1 MAIFKSASIRASLLL
16 GIVATASSAAFNFFN
31 PSKPDSIPK
40 LISGTGL
47 YSNILAKTISPDVVP
62 FDVNAPL
69 WTDGAVK
76 QRYIAVPPGQ
86 SVVYSD
92 TADVYKYPDGAM
104 VIKNFSVDTIPGNPA
119 SRILWETRFSGVKIV
134 GGKEKWFLWSYHW
147 RLDQTDADLVPDS
160 GQDATVRV
168 YRKGLAAAPFMKK
181 WRFPG
186 KTQCAACHRIQ
197 TTDGRAVLAFF
208 TAQLNRPWSG
218 NPSVN
223 QLQHFFDLGL
233 LKLAAGAPAP
243 NYALSPKWAR
253 WDDTTASLD
262 VRARSYIAGNCSG
275 CHGTRGILTNATL
288 NVTLDYDFHDMK
300 PHMDFVSKKLIG
312 AFPLDSAGL
321 VVPGRPDRSVL
332 LYRQKMRNQVEGSFT
347 AERMAMPPLGSFEPD
362 TNAIN
367 MMTQWIAT
375 MGSAPIREAL
385 GPHALRHPIRV
396 AEGKLMLPA
405 GEDGVLTLM
414 DAKGRPIA
422 LKRLDGTTY
431 RIVGEANPGVYFLFR
446 NGAPAGRIVL

>member
-1 MAIFKSASIRASLLL
+1 LI
-16 GIVATASSAAFNFFN
+16 ATAAHPSFNFFN

-40 LISGTGL
+40 LISGTGF
-47 YSNILAKTISPDVVP
+47 YGDILKKQISADVVP

-92 TADVYKYPDGAM
+92 TADMYKYPDGAM

-119 SRILWETRFSGVKIV
+119 SRILFETRFSGVKIV
-134 GGKEKWFLWSYHW
+134 GGKEKWYLWSYHW
-147 RLDQTDADLVPDS
+147 RLDQKDADLVPDS

-168 YRKGLAAAPFMKK
+168 YRNGLAAAPFMKK

-186 KTQCAACHRIQ
+186 KTQCAACHRVQ
-197 TTDGRAVLAFF
+197 TSDGRAVLAFF

-223 QLQHFFDLGL
+223 QLQRFFDIGM
-233 LKLAAGAPAP
+233 LKLAAGATAP
-243 NYALSPKWAR
+243 NFALSPKWAR

-262 VRARSYIAGNCSG
+262 LRARSYVAANCSG
-275 CHGTRGILTNATL
+275 CHGTRGILTNATQS
-288 NVTLDYDFHDMK
+288 VTLDYDYHDMK

-321 VVPGRPDRSVL
+321 VVPGHPERSVL
-332 LYRQKMRNQVEGSFT
+332 LYRQKMRNQIEGNFA

-362 TNAIN
+362 TNAID
-367 MMTQWIAT
+367 MMAKWIAA
-375 MGSAPIREAL
+375 MGSAPVRDAIAA
-385 GPHALRHPIRV
+385 HAGFGGILVRD
-396 AEGKLMLPA
+396 GKLILPA
-405 GEDGVLTLM
+405 GAEAGELVLM
-414 DAKGRPIA
+414 DAKGRPSV
-422 LKRLDGTTY
+422 LKRVDDRTF
-431 RIVGEANPGVYFLFR
+431 RIEGNPKQGIYFLFR
-446 NGAPAGRIVL
+446 NGAPVGRIVMGSGTDRR